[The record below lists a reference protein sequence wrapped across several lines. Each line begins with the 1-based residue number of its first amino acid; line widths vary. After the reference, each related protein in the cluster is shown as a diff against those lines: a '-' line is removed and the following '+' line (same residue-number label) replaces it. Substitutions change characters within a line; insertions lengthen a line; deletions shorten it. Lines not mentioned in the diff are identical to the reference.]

1 MIQGNLD
8 TTNVLLGIMAVVS
21 VLEALLLIGV
31 GVGALLAYR
40 RVMALVNGIEERQ
53 IAPAMA
59 RVNAILDNLKG
70 VSATVKQETERV
82 DHAIRATI
90 GRVDDTADRVRSQ
103 VREKTSRVVGLVRGT
118 RVAIETLLEGNGHDT
133 RPGPHVSKAELWKER

>member
-1 MIQGNLD
+1 MQGNLD

-40 RVMALVNGIEERQ
+40 RVMTLVNGIEERQ

-133 RPGPHVSKAELWKER
+133 RTSPHVSKAEL